1 MNAQHTEL
9 SLEQTLR
16 HHADVNAQLHA
27 SANKDLERN
36 LVLKETA
43 EFRDSITDD
52 HKLFAVTLT
61 PDKETLIRYRLTR
74 NKQECV
80 AYIQSLV
87 TDLLHLIHKNCHN
100 NYARYES
107 KLTRFFAPVEFTDKH
122 HKNSVTPHTHAVF
135 AVHKDYLETFES
147 LLIQHSF
154 PDTESEF
161 SPEQQMTIDFNKFKT
176 KMKSHFLDSKIASIH
191 ITELKKKDLFKY
203 SCYCF
208 KEQIHALQIA
218 TRDTR
223 L

>member
-1 MNAQHTEL
+1 MNTQQQNQS
-9 SLEQTLR
+9 SLEWSLR
-16 HHADVNAQLHA
+16 SKFDLHNILIK
-27 SANKDLERN
+27 SANAELQRN

-43 EFRDSITDD
+43 NFRDSIADH

-100 NYARYES
+100 NYARYEPR
-107 KLTRFFAPVEFTDKH
+107 LTRFFAPVEFTDKH
-122 HKNSVTPHTHAVF
+122 HKNSVTPHTHACF
-135 AVHKDYLETFES
+135 AVHEDYVKTFES

-161 SPEQQMTIDFNKFKT
+161 SPEQQMTIDFTKFKSR
-176 KMKSHFLDSKIASIH
+176 MKSCFLDSKIASIH
-191 ITELKKKDLFKY
+191 ITELNKRDLFKY

-208 KEQIHALQIA
+208 KEEIHALQIA
-218 TRDTR
+218 SLDRH
-223 L
+223 

>member
-1 MNAQHTEL
+1 MNTHSTEL
-9 SLEQTLR
+9 SLEQKLLR
-16 HHADVNAQLHA
+16 ARNIQDLLIKNANA
-27 SANKDLERN
+27 DLERK
-36 LVLKETA
+36 LVSQETA
-43 EFRDSITDD
+43 DFQKSITPQ
-52 HKLFAVTLT
+52 HSLFAVTLT

-100 NYARYES
+100 NYARYEP

-135 AVHKDYLETFES
+135 ALHKDYLETFES
-147 LLIQHSF
+147 LLIQHEF
-154 PDTESEF
+154 PDTESEL
-161 SPEQQMTIDFNKFKT
+161 SSEQQMTIDFNKFKT

-208 KEQIHALQIA
+208 KEQIHTLQIT
-218 TRDTR
+218 TRDIH